1 MGVAPPGVRNL
12 FRAALVIFV
21 ITVVIGILNGTD
33 VWDVPRNTLLTH
45 VHAGTL
51 GWITLSVFGGAIW
64 MFGSPDDNSSNTL
77 ATFTI
82 VALALYVLAFWSG
95 DILNIEETIQR
106 PIGGTLAFIAMVWM
120 FVWVLRRKRGKSWDV
135 AEFGLGLAL
144 LFLVIGAVLG
154 VLLGLQLAGTEIVS
168 AENADRLGGAHP
180 AAMVIGYVILAAVAL
195 IEWLIHK
202 GAAPKLS
209 ESRAGMIQMLLI
221 FLAGLLG
228 LVGFLLDNDMLL
240 QLNVPLEVVGLIILL
255 VRLRSFLAPSHWGGS
270 IVEAMP
276 RTAVI
281 GLVVGVGLLAYVVS
295 LFVGGS
301 EVEEIEHWL
310 IALDHV
316 NFIAVVTNL
325 IFAMMAMAS
334 SVSERANRI
343 IFWGANIG
351 VTGFVAGLVSENA
364 ILKRVFTPILG
375 LALLYAIV
383 TYLTADDAQPA
394 RVNVQAS

>member
-1 MGVAPPGVRNL
+1 
-12 FRAALVIFV
+12 
-21 ITVVIGILNGTD
+21 
-33 VWDVPRNTLLTH
+33 
-45 VHAGTL
+45 
-51 GWITLSVFGGAIW
+51 
-64 MFGSPDDNSSNTL
+64 
-77 ATFTI
+77 
-82 VALALYVLAFWSG
+82 G

-195 IEWLIHK
+195 IEWLIRK

-255 VRLRSFLAPSHWGGS
+255 VRLRSFLAPSQWGGS

-343 IFWGANIG
+343 IFWGTNIG
-351 VTGFVAGLVSENA
+351 VTGFVAGLVSESA
-364 ILKRVFTPILG
+364 TLKRVFTPILG
-375 LALLYAIV
+375 LALLYGIV

-394 RVNVQAS
+394 RVNV

>member
-1 MGVAPPGVRNL
+1 MGVAPPGVRKL

-154 VLLGLQLAGTEIVS
+154 VLLGLQLEIG
-168 AENADRLGGAHP
+168 RAH
-180 AAMVIGYVILAAVAL
+180 V
-195 IEWLIHK
+195 
-202 GAAPKLS
+202 
-209 ESRAGMIQMLLI
+209 
-221 FLAGLLG
+221 
-228 LVGFLLDNDMLL
+228 
-240 QLNVPLEVVGLIILL
+240 
-255 VRLRSFLAPSHWGGS
+255 
-270 IVEAMP
+270 
-276 RTAVI
+276 
-281 GLVVGVGLLAYVVS
+281 
-295 LFVGGS
+295 
-301 EVEEIEHWL
+301 
-310 IALDHV
+310 
-316 NFIAVVTNL
+316 
-325 IFAMMAMAS
+325 
-334 SVSERANRI
+334 
-343 IFWGANIG
+343 
-351 VTGFVAGLVSENA
+351 
-364 ILKRVFTPILG
+364 
-375 LALLYAIV
+375 
-383 TYLTADDAQPA
+383 
-394 RVNVQAS
+394 

>member
-1 MGVAPPGVRNL
+1 MGTAPPGVRNL
-12 FRAALVIFV
+12 FRAALVILV

-33 VWDVPRNTLLTH
+33 VWEPPNNTLLTH

-51 GWITLSVFGGAIW
+51 GWITLSIFGGAIW
-64 MFGSPDDNSSNTL
+64 IFGSPDDKSSNIL
-77 ATFTI
+77 ANFSI

-120 FVWVLRRKRGKSWDV
+120 FVWAVRCKSGKTWDV
-135 AEFGLGLAL
+135 AEFGLALAL

-154 VLLGLQLAGTEIVS
+154 VLLGLQLAGTEIVA
-168 AENADRLGGAHP
+168 AENADRLGSAHP
-180 AAMVIGYVILAAVAL
+180 AAMVIGYVVLAAVAL
-195 IEWLIHK
+195 VEWLIRK
-202 GAAPKLS
+202 GTVPKLS
-209 ESRAGMIQMLLI
+209 ASRAGMIQMILI

-228 LVGFLLDNDMLL
+228 LVGFLIDNEMLL

-255 VRLRSFLAPSHWGGS
+255 VRLRGFLAPSQWGGS

-276 RTAVI
+276 RVAVI
-281 GLVVGVGLLAYVVS
+281 GLLVGIGLLAYVVS

-301 EVEEIEHWL
+301 EFEEIQHWL
-310 IALDHV
+310 VALDHV

-325 IFAMMAMAS
+325 IFAMMALAS
-334 SVSERANRI
+334 DVTERANRI
-343 IFWGANIG
+343 IFWGTNIG
-351 VTGFVAGLVSENA
+351 IAGFVAGLVSENA
-364 ILKRVFTPILG
+364 ILKRAFTPILG
-375 LALLYAIV
+375 LALLYGIY

-394 RVNVQAS
+394 RVTV

>member
-1 MGVAPPGVRNL
+1 MGAAPPGVRNL

-21 ITVVIGILNGTD
+21 ITVIIGILNGTD
-33 VWDVPRNTLLTH
+33 VWEPPRHTLLTH

-51 GWITLSVFGGAIW
+51 GWITLSIFGGAIW
-64 MFGSPDDNSSNTL
+64 MFGSPDDRSSNTL
-77 ATFTI
+77 ANFSI

-120 FVWVLRRKRGKSWDV
+120 FVWALRQKRGKNWDV

-154 VLLGLQLAGTEIVS
+154 VLLGLQLAGTEIVA
-168 AENADRLGGAHP
+168 AENADRLGSAHP
-180 AAMVIGYVILAAVAL
+180 AAMVIGYVVLAAVAL
-195 IEWLIHK
+195 VEWLIRK
-202 GAAPKLS
+202 GAVPRLS
-209 ESRAGMIQMLLI
+209 ESRAGMIQMILI
-221 FLAGLLG
+221 FLAGVLG
-228 LVGFLLDNDMLL
+228 LVGFLVDNEMLL

-255 VRLRSFLAPSHWGGS
+255 VRLRSFLAPSQWGGS

-276 RTAVI
+276 RVAVI
-281 GLVVGVGLLAYVVS
+281 GLLVGIALLAYVVS

-301 EVEEIEHWL
+301 EFEEIEHWL

-325 IFAMMAMAS
+325 IFAMMALAS
-334 SVSERANRI
+334 QVTERANRI
-343 IFWGANIG
+343 IFWGTNIG
-351 VTGFVAGLVSENA
+351 IAGFVAGLVTENA
-364 ILKRVFTPILG
+364 TLKRIFTPILG
-375 LALLYAIV
+375 VALLFGIY
-383 TYLTADDAQPA
+383 TYLTADEAEPA
-394 RVNVQAS
+394 RVTV